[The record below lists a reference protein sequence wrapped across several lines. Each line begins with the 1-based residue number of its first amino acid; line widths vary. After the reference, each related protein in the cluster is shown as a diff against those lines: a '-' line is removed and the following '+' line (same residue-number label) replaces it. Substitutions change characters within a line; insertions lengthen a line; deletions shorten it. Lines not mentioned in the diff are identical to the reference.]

1 MPLIALDILE
11 SKIKE
16 LLMVISHLR
25 DENARIK
32 ETLARAA
39 SAGTAP
45 DALSPLMLAEI
56 SALKKQLEKYKNERV
71 KLYAKISS
79 AVKQV
84 EEITEK
90 GSNG

>member
-16 LLMVISHLR
+16 LLVVIKHLKE
-25 DENARIK
+25 ENTRVKNA
-32 ETLARAA
+32 LASAAA
-39 SAGTAP
+39 SGGAP
-45 DALSPLMLAEI
+45 ALSPELLSELD
-56 SALKKQLEKYKNERV
+56 SLKKQVEKYKSDRV

-90 GSNG
+90 GHNG